1 MPSAQR
7 LTMNLIDSS
16 FLCLDLGS
24 SAVRA
29 LGVRVRGGRVAQ
41 SVLKICES
49 PDTAFAL
56 KTAVDE
62 LESQL
67 GKHFE
72 SAYVTGDFGFARSA
86 IINKTTEWGGARKIS
101 ANDIGKQI
109 SEILFDLQNANE
121 APLHIIPLRYD
132 IPGFKNISL
141 PVGQTDCALS
151 SVFHVISYSR
161 EDMHSAQ
168 SVLRTAHIE
177 SAGFFDPAV
186 LIGMAARKSAAPAV
200 FIDLGAAWTTVS
212 CWTARGIVSLS
223 KIPMGQ
229 IKITNDIADRLRIPF
244 PDAEK
249 IKVASLVAA
258 SSEMDRFA
266 VADAGYEL
274 SRADVCDAGLPALRE
289 IMELARAELAR
300 HIEKYGPS
308 AVYISGGGTNIPGI
322 ENLAGEMFGLPVHN
336 LGADA
341 AVAACAKQI
350 WQNDAARAKHYVA
363 RREKWGRLLSWLP
376 KIFRRRK
383 IAKTPAF
390 IPIMPSTQGFNMRS
404 PTTYKLFESGGI
416 SMIHCDVMDGFY
428 VNRITGSMD
437 ELRFIREH
445 TNAHLNVHLMTENP
459 IIWAEQAA
467 AAGADTIIISTG
479 TNGARAALKKIRELG
494 KRAGIALHPDSPLE
508 ILKPILKEVDEILVM
523 SIRPGPNG
531 QEFLPDAVYRI
542 STLANTRRKYGLCF
556 KISVDGGINPATAK
570 LCWAAGADFLAS
582 ASYLAN
588 AADFPLAV
596 QSLLRKE

>member
-1 MPSAQR
+1 
-7 LTMNLIDSS
+7 MNLIDSS

-24 SAVRA
+24 YAVRA

-62 LESQL
+62 LESQM

-86 IINKTTEWGGARKIS
+86 VINKTTEFSGAHKIS
-101 ANDIGKQI
+101 PGDIAKQI
-109 SEILFDLQNANE
+109 SDILFDLQNNNE

-132 IPGFKNISL
+132 IPGFKNISM
-141 PVGQTDCALS
+141 PVGQIDCALS

-161 EDMHSAQ
+161 EDMQ
-168 SVLRTAHIE
+168 SVQSILRTAHIE
-177 SAGFFDPAV
+177 SAGFFDPVV
-186 LIGMAARKSAAPAV
+186 LIGMAARKSAATAV

-212 CWTARGIVSLS
+212 CWTARGVVSLS

-229 IKITNDIADRLRIPF
+229 IKITNDIADKLGIPF

-249 IKVASLVAA
+249 IKIANLAA
-258 SSEMDRFA
+258 TSSEMDRFT
-266 VADAGYEL
+266 VADAKYEL
-274 SRADVCDAGLPALRE
+274 SRADVIDAGLPALRE
-289 IMELARAELAR
+289 IMELARGELAR
-300 HIEKYGPS
+300 HVEKYAP
-308 AVYISGGGTNIPGI
+308 AALYLSGGGASITGI
-322 ENLAGEMFGLPVHN
+322 DNLAGEMFGLPVHN

-350 WQNDAARAKHYVA
+350 WQSDAARAKHYVA
-363 RREKWGRLLSWLP
+363 RRERFGHAVSWIP

-383 IAKTPAF
+383 TRKVPVF
-390 IPIMPSTQGFNMRS
+390 IPIMPSTQAFNMRS
-404 PTTYKLFESGGI
+404 LTTYKMFESAGI

-437 ELRFIREH
+437 ELRFIREN
-445 TNAHLNVHLMTENP
+445 TTAHLNVHLMTENP

-467 AAGADTIIISTG
+467 EAGADTIIISTG
-479 TNGARAALKKIRELG
+479 TNGARAALKKIHDLG
-494 KRAGIALHPDSPLE
+494 KRAGIALHPDSPIE

-523 SIRPGPNG
+523 AIRPGPIG
-531 QEFLPDAVYRI
+531 QEFIHDALYRI

-570 LCWAAGADFLAS
+570 LCWAAGADFLVSGA
-582 ASYLAN
+582 YLAR

-596 QSLLRKE
+596 QSLLRNE